1 MSVVFSYFSHVAEAH
16 IPQTLVTYIVN
27 KLNVGAVSDQL
38 SENDEDERE
47 AIREGS
53 FSLRVMRFEPGDE
66 DPMHAHAEEEIYHID
81 TGKATLVTEDESINV
96 EPGDVVH
103 LNPGTE
109 HQFTEFEDT
118 FVTSVMYA
126 PAEGSQE

>member
-1 MSVVFSYFSHVAEAH
+1 VAEAH

>member
-1 MSVVFSYFSHVAEAH
+1 MFSYFSHVAEAH

>member
-1 MSVVFSYFSHVAEAH
+1 MFSYFSHVAEAH

-27 KLNVGAVSDQL
+27 KLNVGAVSDEL

>member
-1 MSVVFSYFSHVAEAH
+1 VFSYFSHVAEAH